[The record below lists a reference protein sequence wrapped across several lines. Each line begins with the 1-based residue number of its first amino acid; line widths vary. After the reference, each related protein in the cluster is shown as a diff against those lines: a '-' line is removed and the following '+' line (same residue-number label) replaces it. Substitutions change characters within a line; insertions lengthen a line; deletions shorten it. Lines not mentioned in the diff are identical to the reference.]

1 MEFSYFRRIFG
12 NQQVVDN
19 RSNTAADFTQYSI
32 TAPPD
37 ARLPGGGGYVVSGL
51 YDLNPNKVGLTDNYV
66 TFARD
71 YGNMIEHWNGFDLS
85 VNARP
90 RGGVVVQGGLSV
102 GRTSFDN
109 CEIRAKLPE
118 FDTAG

>member
-1 MEFSYFRRIFG
+1 WEFSAGGQHQLLPRVGMEFSYFRRIFG

-90 RGGVVVQGGLSV
+90 RGGVVLQ
-102 GRTSFDN
+102 
-109 CEIRAKLPE
+109 
-118 FDTAG
+118 